1 MYNVAEALEVAAGW
15 AALAGDASE
24 AAATNAGPSADRPQ
38 TKIFNIYIFYNSVS
52 RAGLPV
58 LVLHFFWFID
68 CFVAPSYC
76 MIRYV

>member
-52 RAGLPV
+52 
-58 LVLHFFWFID
+58 
-68 CFVAPSYC
+68 
-76 MIRYV
+76 